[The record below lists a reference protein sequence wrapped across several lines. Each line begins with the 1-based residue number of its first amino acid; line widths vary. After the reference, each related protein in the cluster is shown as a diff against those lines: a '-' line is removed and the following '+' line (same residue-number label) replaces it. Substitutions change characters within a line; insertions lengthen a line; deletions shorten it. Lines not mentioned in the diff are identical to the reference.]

1 MAKVSVILDGNIV
14 EGTCIRYINYE
25 NINYF
30 IYSLNEQDD
39 EGYEKLYINKID
51 DEEKY
56 IDDFNWDMLKRVIP
70 AIVKEIKNND
80 ITLFKDLDV
89 EKITEI
95 DTKYA
100 HTFRLKIDIVKLIT
114 KKTEKE
120 KINMLD
126 EELENLI
133 NSETKVEEN
142 NSLSK
147 LDDFLKNPMN
157 NIDNI
162 EVPKKPIDNNQI
174 EEYENRIKEL
184 EKELESYKE
193 KIEKIKTMLDA

>member
-1 MAKVSVILDGNIV
+1 
-14 EGTCIRYINYE
+14 
-25 NINYF
+25 
-30 IYSLNEQDD
+30 
-39 EGYEKLYINKID
+39 
-51 DEEKY
+51 
-56 IDDFNWDMLKRVIP
+56 
-70 AIVKEIKNND
+70 
-80 ITLFKDLDV
+80 
-89 EKITEI
+89 
-95 DTKYA
+95 
-100 HTFRLKIDIVKLIT
+100 
-114 KKTEKE
+114 
-120 KINMLD
+120 MLD

-133 NSETKVEEN
+133 NSETKEEEN

-184 EKELESYKE
+184 EKELEKNKE